1 MTALVVDSAFWDLFP
16 DAQISILVAHG
27 LDNSVDESQDPHYQ
41 AILDEAMKQSH
52 QYLTED
58 TFRDNAVVSQWRDA
72 YSKFKKK
79 KGARSSIEALLK
91 RVDQG
96 KQLSPINPLVD
107 VYNSISLTYGVPCG
121 GEDLATID
129 GSMHLGVAEGGE
141 PFKPLGADEDEPA
154 LPGEVIYYDKIGAIC
169 RCFNWRDGER
179 TMLTEKTT
187 DAILVI
193 EAINAEQRERQTEA
207 VAELKARLKTEFGVD
222 AEISNF
228 TAEW

>member
-228 TAEW
+228 TAE

>member
-41 AILDEAMKQSH
+41 ALLDEAMKQSH

-129 GSMHLGVAEGGE
+129 GPMHLGVAEGGE

-207 VAELKARLKTEFGVD
+207 VAELKARLKAEFGVD

-228 TAEW
+228 TAE

>member
-41 AILDEAMKQSH
+41 AILNEAMKQSH

-129 GSMHLGVAEGGE
+129 GPMHLGVAEGGE

-207 VAELKARLKTEFGVD
+207 VAELKARLKAEFGVD

-228 TAEW
+228 TAE

>member
-141 PFKPLGADEDEPA
+141 PFKL
-154 LPGEVIYYDKIGAIC
+154 
-169 RCFNWRDGER
+169 
-179 TMLTEKTT
+179 
-187 DAILVI
+187 
-193 EAINAEQRERQTEA
+193 
-207 VAELKARLKTEFGVD
+207 
-222 AEISNF
+222 
-228 TAEW
+228 